1 MDERTELK
9 IIGKPIPRR
18 DAWEKVF
25 GLTTYA
31 ADFSL
36 PGMLHG
42 KVLRSRY
49 PSARIISI
57 DTSKAERLTGVKAV
71 VTAKDVPRNESVT
84 RFGQTH
90 AVGGGFEG
98 LYRVLADKKVHFM
111 GEAVALVAAETEE
124 IAEKAVNLIKV
135 EYKEL
140 PGVFDPLEAMKPGA
154 PQVQEG
160 RSNTVTHYEVVKG
173 DVERGF
179 SEADVI
185 VENTYRVPFVDH
197 AYMEPESGVAWI
209 DDNGVITIR
218 VSTQVI
224 EHFRGVADVLNLPHN
239 RVRVI
244 GTYVGGGFGGK
255 EDITVE
261 SFLALLTYKTGKPV
275 KLTYSREESILSHS
289 KRHPYVMEYKTGAK
303 RDGRLVALQAKL
315 VSDAGA
321 YVYLSPWVLLYSM
334 VDAAGPYRVP
344 HVKIDGYTVLT
355 NNTFTSANR
364 GFGAPQVCFAYESQM
379 DELAR
384 RLRMDPR
391 EIRKI
396 NYLEKGEELATGQVL
411 EYHVALKETTEK
423 AVEALGEK
431 TPASGSIK
439 IGQGIAS
446 GMTSYGRMVFLHDTS
461 RSYVSIEMD
470 GSVII
475 RSGVQD
481 IGGGQASSLCQIV
494 SEILGVP
501 LEDVSIYI
509 ADTAL
514 TPLAG
519 TTTATRQLYMSGN
532 ATLMA
537 AQEVRKTLLKKAGE
551 MLKVDPQKLDLA
563 DKEVIDPEST
573 GRSLSLVDVVKA
585 CASDGLPLY
594 HVALFKAPFRNLTQY
609 ERIEGQVFPDF
620 TFGTHAVEVAVD
632 EETGKVQ
639 VLKLISCYDVGR
651 AINRLSVEGQ
661 MEGGAIYG
669 MGYGLMEEVILEKGV
684 TVTPSFS
691 EYLLPTSM
699 DVPDVKTILIESGEG
714 AGPFGAKGVGEP
726 SVCSIAPAIANAV
739 YDAIGVRVYDLP
751 LTPEKIVKAIR
762 GRRIGMGSG
771 ASGLSLRGAFDDEAI
786 P

>member
-1 MDERTELK
+1 MEEGKMTELG
-9 IIGKPIPRR
+9 IIGKNVPRH
-18 DAWEKVF
+18 DAIEKAF
-25 GLTTYA
+25 GLTCYA
-31 ADFSL
+31 DDFFM
-36 PGMLHG
+36 PEMLHG
-42 KVLRSRY
+42 KVLRSQY
-49 PSARIISI
+49 PSAKILSI
-57 DTSKAERLTGVKAV
+57 DTSKAERLNGVKAV
-71 VTAKDVPRNESVT
+71 LTAKDVPRNETVT
-84 RFGQTH
+84 RFGQTQSL
-90 AVGGGFEG
+90 GGGFEG

-124 IAEKAVNLIKV
+124 IAERALKMIHV
-135 EYKEL
+135 EYQPL
-140 PGVFDPLEAMKPGA
+140 PGVFDPIESMKPKA
-154 PQVQEG
+154 PQMEEG
-160 RSNTVTHYEVVKG
+160 KSNIITHFEVLKG
-173 DVERGF
+173 DVEKGF

-197 AYMEPESGVAWI
+197 AYIEPESGVAWI
-209 DDNGVITIR
+209 DENGVITIR

-224 EHFRGVADVLNLPHN
+224 EHFRSVADVLGLPHN

-261 SFLALLTYKTGKPV
+261 TFLALLTFKTGRPV
-275 KLTYSREESILSHS
+275 KLTYTREESILCHS
-289 KRHPYVMEYKTGAK
+289 KRHPYIMEYKTGAK
-303 RDGRLVALQAKL
+303 KNGQLTALKARII
-315 VSDAGA
+315 SDAGA

-334 VDAAGPYRVP
+334 VDAAGPYRIQ
-344 HVKIDGYTVLT
+344 HVKVDGYTVLT

-379 DELAR
+379 DELAN
-384 RLRMDPR
+384 RLGMDPS

-396 NYLEKGEELATGQVL
+396 NYLEKGEMLATGQVL
-411 EYHVALKETTEK
+411 EHHVALKETTEK
-423 AVEALGEK
+423 ALHALGEK
-431 TPASGSIK
+431 SSAKGHVK
-439 IGQGIAS
+439 VGRGIAS

-470 GSVII
+470 GSVTI
-475 RSGVQD
+475 RAGIQD

-494 SEILGVP
+494 AEVIGVP
-501 LEDVSIYI
+501 MEDIKIYI

-551 MLKVDPQKLDLA
+551 MMR
-563 DKEVIDPEST
+563 IDPE
-573 GRSLSLVDVVKA
+573 RLDLVDREVVDTEGTGKSLPLKEVVRA
-585 CASDGLPLY
+585 CASDGVPLY

-632 EETGKVQ
+632 EETGKVD
-639 VLKLISCYDVGR
+639 VLKLISCFDVGR

-661 MEGGAIYG
+661 LEGGAIYG
-669 MGYGLMEEVILEKGV
+669 MGYGLTEEVILEKGI
-684 TVTPSFS
+684 TITPSFS

-699 DVPDVKTILIESGEG
+699 DVPDVETILIESGDG
-714 AGPFGAKGVGEP
+714 VGPFGAKGVGEP
-726 SVCSIAPAIANAV
+726 SVCSVAPAISNAV
-739 YDAIGVRVYDLP
+739 YDAIGVRIYDLP
-751 LTPEKIVKAIR
+751 LTPEKIVKALQ
-762 GRRIGMGSG
+762 SKVK
-771 ASGLSLRGAFDDEAI
+771 AKV
-786 P
+786 